1 MGFFGRASNLV
12 RGALLQYTRP
22 DTDGAAKERAA
33 REAALEQELAG
44 GTRPAAALGAP
55 RPKPA
60 APSAVPPG
68 GAAPNGTAPA
78 GLERDEFGN
87 VKRTL

>member
-12 RGALLQYTRP
+12 RGALLLHTRP
-22 DTDGAAKERAA
+22 DPDGAAKERAA
-33 REAALEQELAG
+33 REAALDQELAR
-44 GTRPAAALGAP
+44 TPRPRAAAPTTP
-55 RPKPA
+55 RPKPDAA
-60 APSAVPPG
+60 APSAPKAPLD
-68 GAAPNGTAPA
+68 GAPPA